1 MCVIPYDAS
10 TACCASAVIQVVI
23 CCRARCG
30 FQKPRFQPARRPSH
44 ETRTDA
50 SFEPRDSSI
59 RHRLPKRDRRDKSR
73 TRPVCDQGVVATRM
87 VRAAALC
94 AIVLAQATA
103 FVAPPAAT
111 PALTPRQGLLEPY
124 GSALRRRKRSNDERT
139 TPAVAGIARSA
150 SVLPGGAI
158 STNLHISRHR
168 TWHAVL
174 AAAHTLKL
182 VVTQAASTLSRR
194 SARPSRSSRR
204 RSY

>member
-1 MCVIPYDAS
+1 M
-10 TACCASAVIQVVI
+10 
-23 CCRARCG
+23 RCG
-30 FQKPRFQPARRPSH
+30 FLSAVLARARPPSH
-44 ETRTDA
+44 EPRTDA
-50 SFEPRDSSI
+50 SPE
-59 RHRLPKRDRRDKSR
+59 RRDASLQVISK
-73 TRPVCDQGVVATRM
+73 PVQNAIVTPQIGPLEPGRAATM
-87 VRAAALC
+87 VRAAALV
-94 AIVLAQATA
+94 AVVLSQASA
-103 FVAPPAAT
+103 FVAPPSAT
-111 PALTPRQGLLEPY
+111 PAVALPPRQGLLEPY

-204 RSY
+204 RSC